1 MLLSAVRAKV
11 QSSLTFRTVNMA
23 EQDEIIIEEDPV
35 PVESGAPK
43 FHWVATDNQPGPER
57 AAAWETFARTH
68 CSIFRAQTERGS
80 HEHYQIYFKLKTK
93 KRFSTLKAIVP
104 GGVHLEP
111 AHSPQHAWD
120 YSGKAD
126 SRVDGGW
133 SFSVG
138 ERPVERGHRSDLDS
152 LREAVATGGI
162 RAAFAHDFA
171 SSIKYA
177 RGLQVW
183 DSISLAAY
191 SRTAKTA
198 VYVFVGAPGCGKS
211 SLARAIC
218 EKEKGR
224 LHVKLC
230 SAKWWDHYDPRV
242 HTDVLL
248 DDFNGALPGSQLLAI
263 MDRGEAWVEVKGQV
277 IPFTAKR
284 LYITS
289 NIPLE
294 DWYKKPEDGGRVD
307 VQAIKRRVD
316 FFWAGNF
323 EDEGLLPVPVPRS
336 AVILGADPRTKFL
349 YFGDGKWEIVNE

>member
-1 MLLSAVRAKV
+1 
-11 QSSLTFRTVNMA
+11 MA
-23 EQDEIIIEEDPV
+23 EQDEIIIEEDEPMQV
-35 PVESGAPK
+35 DAGAPK

-57 AAAWETFARTH
+57 AAAWEAFARTH
-68 CSIFRAQTERGS
+68 CSIFRGQTEKGAR
-80 HEHYQIYFKLKTK
+80 EHYQLYFKLKTK
-93 KRFSTLKAIVP
+93 KRFSTLKNAVP

-111 AHSPQHAWD
+111 AHSPGHAWD
-120 YSGKAD
+120 YCGKAD

-133 SFSVG
+133 SFTVG
-138 ERPVERGHRSDLDS
+138 ERPTERGHRSDLDS
-152 LREAVATGGI
+152 LREAVKAGGI
-162 RAAFAHDFA
+162 KGAFAHDFA

-177 RGLQVW
+177 RGLQLW
-183 DSISLAAY
+183 DQLSLGEH
-191 SRTAKTA
+191 SRDSKTT
-198 VYVFVGAPGCGKS
+198 VYVFIGAPGCGKS

-248 DDFNGALPGSQLLAI
+248 DDFNGALPGSQLLSI
-263 MDRGEAWVEVKGQV
+263 MDRGQSFVEVKGQV
-277 IPFTAKR
+277 IPFLAKR

-294 DWYKKPEDGGRVD
+294 DWYKKAEEGGRVD
-307 VQAIKRRVD
+307 VQAIKRRID
-316 FFWAGNF
+316 FMWNGRF

-336 AVILGADPRTKFL
+336 AVILNADPRTKYL
-349 YFGDGKWEIVNE
+349 YHGDGKWEIVNE